1 MRDRQ
6 HTLASSISLEGIG
19 LHTGL
24 SVRCTLHPAPVDT
37 GRVFVRVDQPE
48 SPAIPARLG
57 SLAPACL
64 STLLR
69 NPCPEESPAKGST
82 PKGSTKESE
91 PKRSQVQTVE
101 HLLAALY
108 TLGIDNCRIEVYG
121 PELPILDGSALPFV
135 EAIAQ
140 AGILTQD
147 QPALLG
153 VIKEPVTIWAGE
165 SCVSAVPH
173 PVARFTYGIDFANSP
188 IGQQWLSWTATAADF
203 VETIAPARTFTR
215 QQDVELARQQGLIQ
229 GGSLDNAI
237 VCTETEWLGPLRYPD
252 EPVRHKLIDLLGDLS
267 LLGCRLQ
274 GHIIAYK
281 AGHALH
287 HRFSEQLLQSGSL
300 LICAQY

>member
-1 MRDRQ
+1 MRNRQ

-37 GRVFVRVDQPE
+37 GRVFVRVDQPG
-48 SPAIPARLG
+48 SPTIPARLG
-57 SLAPACL
+57 SLAPAHL

-69 NPCPEESPAKGST
+69 NTCPEGSPEGAK
-82 PKGSTKESE
+82 E
-91 PKRSQVQTVE
+91 SQVQTVE

-108 TLGIDNCRIEVYG
+108 TLGIDNCRIEVDG

-140 AGILTQD
+140 AGILAQD

-153 VIKEPVTIWAGE
+153 VIQEPVTVWAGE
-165 SCVSAVPH
+165 SSVSAVPH

-188 IGQQWLSWTATAADF
+188 IGQQWLSWTASAADF

-237 VCTETEWLGPLRYPD
+237 VCTETEWLVPLRYPD

-267 LLGCRLQ
+267 LLGYRLQ

-287 HRFSEQLLQSGSL
+287 HRLSEQLLQSGSL
-300 LICAQY
+300 RIHAQC

>member
-1 MRDRQ
+1 MKLLQ

-24 SVRCTLHPAPVDT
+24 SVRCTLHPAPVDS
-37 GRVFVRVDQPE
+37 GRSFVRVDQAG
-48 SPAIPARLG
+48 SPTILSQLG
-57 SLAPACL
+57 SLAPAHL
-64 STLLR
+64 STCLQH
-69 NPCPEESPAKGST
+69 PEGS
-82 PKGSTKESE
+82 G
-91 PKRSQVQTVE
+91 RSQVQTVE

-108 TLGIDNCRIEVYG
+108 TLGIDNCRIEVDG

-140 AGILTQD
+140 AGILAQD
-147 QPALLG
+147 QPTLLG
-153 VIKEPVTIWAGE
+153 VIKEPVTVWAGE
-165 SCVSAVPH
+165 SFVSAIPH

-188 IGQQWLSWTATAADF
+188 IGQQWLSWMASAADF
-203 VETIAPARTFTR
+203 VETLAPARTFTR
-215 QQDVELARQQGLIQ
+215 QQDVEPARQQGLIK

-281 AGHALH
+281 AGHTLH
-287 HRFSEQLLQSGSL
+287 HRLSQQLLESGSL
-300 LICAQY
+300 LIHAV